1 MTRPAF
7 CFALA
12 SAALFLPQGAM
23 ACPPGQTS
31 VMVPVGT
38 GGGPDSVGGLLIRP
52 VCQPDSSAASSS
64 GTAATPEVPLM
75 PLNSAIAW
83 GNFADGRPAYFYTV
97 ARINSLGAMADAQA
111 ACVRS
116 GVLNCRPGMTFA
128 DSWVAISRAGDGSY
142 FAAHG
147 RKRKDAQAAAI
158 ARCAKEASGCT
169 VAETYR
175 TDGRK

>member
-1 MTRPAF
+1 
-7 CFALA
+7 
-12 SAALFLPQGAM
+12 M

-52 VCQPDSSAASSS
+52 VCQPDGNASSSS

-83 GNFADGRPAYFYTV
+83 GNFADGTPAYFYTV
-97 ARINSLGAMADAQA
+97 ARINSLGAMQDAVA
-111 ACVRS
+111 GCVR
-116 GVLNCRPGMTFA
+116 GGALNCRPGTTYA

-147 RKRKDAQAAAI
+147 RKRKEAQAAAVS
-158 ARCAKEASGCT
+158 RCAKEASGCT
-169 VAETYR
+169 VAEAYR